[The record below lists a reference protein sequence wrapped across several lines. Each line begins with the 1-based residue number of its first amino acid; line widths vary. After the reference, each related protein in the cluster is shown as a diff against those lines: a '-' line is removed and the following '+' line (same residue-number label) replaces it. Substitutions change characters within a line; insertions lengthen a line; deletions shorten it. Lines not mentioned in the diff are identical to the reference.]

1 MERQPLHIK
10 INMQNAIEARR
21 NILLSETNMINFI
34 KKYHIYMSYRKQE
47 LRKKEELK
55 TKLKQLIQELNV
67 LLKEL
72 PLYQEEKIS
81 KNSQGE
87 IKGFKE
93 DKRETKTKKYLE
105 FELREIK
112 RKLED
117 LEKMS

>member
-21 NILLSETNMINFI
+21 NILLSEKNMINFI

-47 LRKKEELK
+47 LRQKEELRA
-55 TKLKQLIQELNV
+55 KLKQLIIELNI

-72 PLYQEEKIS
+72 PLYQEGKTSRNLQE
-81 KNSQGE
+81 E
-87 IKGFKE
+87 IKDFKE
-93 DKRETKTKKYLE
+93 DKGETKTKRYLE